1 MVPSGSYLSHV
12 ISSYFAFSAFL
23 AAQLKLLLNGR
34 FFTFETFVPQ
44 LYQLDFAPSFGT

>member
-23 AAQLKLLLNGR
+23 AAQLRLLLNGR